1 MSNPKALAHLTT
13 EQRHPESTSIDS
25 ESAVEIV
32 ELMNREDVQVCE
44 AVRKVKD
51 SIARTIDQVTLC
63 LRNHGRLIY
72 LGAGTSGRL
81 GVLDA
86 SECPPTFSTPPEW
99 VVGIIAGGDRAL
111 RTAVEGAE
119 DDRNGATDALKQMNC
134 GPQDVVV
141 GIASSGRTPYVLG
154 GLEMARECGA
164 TTVGITCN
172 AASPLEAHA
181 DWVIA
186 PVVGPEIVS
195 GSTRLKAGTATKMIL
210 NMITTGAMI
219 RLGKTYGNLM
229 VDLTATIEKLRQRS
243 RMLVK
248 TLTQQTEEEVE
259 RVLSLCDGEV
269 KTAVVTIQSQLSPD
283 EARQHLARCGGHLR
297 RALNESRGRKGEA

>member
-1 MSNPKALAHLTT
+1 MAHLTT

-111 RTAVEGAE
+111 RTAVEDAE

>member
-51 SIARTIDQVTLC
+51 SIARTIDRVTLC

-119 DDRNGATDALKQMNC
+119 
-134 GPQDVVV
+134 
-141 GIASSGRTPYVLG
+141 
-154 GLEMARECGA
+154 
-164 TTVGITCN
+164 
-172 AASPLEAHA
+172 
-181 DWVIA
+181 
-186 PVVGPEIVS
+186 
-195 GSTRLKAGTATKMIL
+195 
-210 NMITTGAMI
+210 
-219 RLGKTYGNLM
+219 
-229 VDLTATIEKLRQRS
+229 
-243 RMLVK
+243 
-248 TLTQQTEEEVE
+248 
-259 RVLSLCDGEV
+259 
-269 KTAVVTIQSQLSPD
+269 
-283 EARQHLARCGGHLR
+283 
-297 RALNESRGRKGEA
+297 

>member
-229 VDLTATIEKLRQRS
+229 VDLTATNEKLRQRS

-269 KTAVVTIQSQLSPD
+269 KTAVVAIQSQLSPD

>member
-1 MSNPKALAHLTT
+1 M
-13 EQRHPESTSIDS
+13 
-25 ESAVEIV
+25 
-32 ELMNREDVQVCE
+32 
-44 AVRKVKD
+44 
-51 SIARTIDQVTLC
+51 
-63 LRNHGRLIY
+63 
-72 LGAGTSGRL
+72 
-81 GVLDA
+81 
-86 SECPPTFSTPPEW
+86 
-99 VVGIIAGGDRAL
+99 VGIIAGGDRAL

-119 DDRNGATDALKQMNC
+119 DDWKGATNALKQMNC

-172 AASPLEAHA
+172 ASSPLEAHA

-229 VDLTATIEKLRQRS
+229 VDLTATNEKLRQRS

-259 RVLSLCDGEV
+259 RVLKLCDGEV
-269 KTAVVTIQSQLSPD
+269 KTAVVAIRSQLSPD

>member
-13 EQRHPESTSIDS
+13 EQRHPESTAIDS

-229 VDLTATIEKLRQRS
+229 VDLTATNEKLRQRS

-269 KTAVVTIQSQLSPD
+269 KTAVVAIQSQLSPD

>member
-1 MSNPKALAHLTT
+1 M
-13 EQRHPESTSIDS
+13 
-25 ESAVEIV
+25 
-32 ELMNREDVQVCE
+32 
-44 AVRKVKD
+44 
-51 SIARTIDQVTLC
+51 
-63 LRNHGRLIY
+63 
-72 LGAGTSGRL
+72 
-81 GVLDA
+81 LDA

-172 AASPLEAHA
+172 ASSPLEAHA
-181 DWVIA
+181 DWIIA

-229 VDLTATIEKLRQRS
+229 VDLTATNEKLRQRS

-269 KTAVVTIQSQLSPD
+269 KTAVVAIQSQLSPD

>member
-51 SIARTIDQVTLC
+51 SIARTIDRVTLC

-172 AASPLEAHA
+172 ASSPLEAHA

-229 VDLTATIEKLRQRS
+229 VDLTATNEKLRQRS

-269 KTAVVTIQSQLSPD
+269 KTAVVAIRCQLSPD

-297 RALNESRGRKGEA
+297 RALNESRGRKGGA

>member
-1 MSNPKALAHLTT
+1 MNNPKALAHLTT

-229 VDLTATIEKLRQRS
+229 VDLTATNEKLRQRS

-269 KTAVVTIQSQLSPD
+269 KTAVVAIQSQLSPD

-297 RALNESRGRKGEA
+297 RALNESRGRQGEA

>member
-13 EQRHPESTSIDS
+13 EQRHPESTAIDS

-154 GLEMARECGA
+154 GLEIARECGA

-172 AASPLEAHA
+172 ASSPLEAHA
-181 DWVIA
+181 DWVIV

-229 VDLTATIEKLRQRS
+229 VDLTATNEKLRQRS

-269 KTAVVTIQSQLSPD
+269 KTAVVAIQSQLSPD